1 MEKNKNPFYEYVPEK
16 APLIN
21 NIISFLLLFQ

>member
-1 MEKNKNPFYEYVPEK
+1 MPRKIITRPWK

-21 NIISFLLLFQ
+21 NIIIDNLDKMRYK